1 MTRLRAKKAT
11 YFDGILYKKGQRIDL
26 FLYEH
31 ASLTL
36 ISISILPV
44 QHMTGGVCPRSVL
57 MLLLSR

>member
-1 MTRLRAKKAT
+1 VQKKQLT
-11 YFDGILYKKGQRIDL
+11 LTEFCTKKGQRIDL